1 MKYLIL
7 ISLLFSL
14 SSCSLFDRSP
24 EGQKKPALK
33 SQPYVP
39 KSIEAESAGV
49 KKRLM
54 ILPFLDA
61 SMERPQSLRDNARK
75 EVIQDL
81 NRTRQLIVVDSSE
94 VQIDLTQDLKEGE
107 YLLSQ
112 IAPKAATLGVGA
124 VLEGKVLNLRIKR
137 KSEPVGIIRQVQ
149 SEFESIVRIRI
160 VTARQGREL
169 LNLTKTVTLTDS
181 NYRVAQT
188 VDSDRLVGVDPTLI
202 ETLIRD
208 AFLEFTPQI
217 MAALAKM
224 DWEGRI
230 AAVRSDRIFLNVGQI
245 SGLKVGDI
253 LKVSDEGEDIYD
265 PETGQLIGKVPG
277 RMKGTLEVIS
287 FYGNDG
293 SIAIIHSGAGFKEN
307 DRVELY

>member
-1 MKYLIL
+1 MKYIILIPFLIL
-7 ISLLFSL
+7 L
-14 SSCSLFDRSP
+14 SSCSLFNRSSDS
-24 EGQKKPALK
+24 EKKPALR

-39 KSIEAESAGV
+39 KSIEAESTGV

-54 ILPFLDA
+54 ILPFLD
-61 SMERPQSLRDNARK
+61 SSSERPQSLRDNARK

-107 YLLSQ
+107 YQLAQ

-124 VLEGKVLNLRIKR
+124 ILEGKVLNLRIKR

-188 VDSDRLVGVDPTLI
+188 VDSDRLVGVDPQLI

-217 MAALAKM
+217 MAALSKM

-253 LKVSDEGEDIYD
+253 LKVSDEGETIYD

-293 SIAIIHSGAGFKEN
+293 SIAIVHSGAGFKEN